1 MDAKLNATAVAG
13 KIREFSTSLR
23 TTETTRPLALSEAE
37 LGGQLDGLLL
47 RCNYPSCLSRG
58 GQAQQAAGRA

>member
-1 MDAKLNATAVAG
+1 MDAKLNAAAVAG

-23 TTETTRPLALSEAE
+23 TTEVTSPLALSDAE

-47 RCNYPSCLSRG
+47 R
-58 GQAQQAAGRA
+58 